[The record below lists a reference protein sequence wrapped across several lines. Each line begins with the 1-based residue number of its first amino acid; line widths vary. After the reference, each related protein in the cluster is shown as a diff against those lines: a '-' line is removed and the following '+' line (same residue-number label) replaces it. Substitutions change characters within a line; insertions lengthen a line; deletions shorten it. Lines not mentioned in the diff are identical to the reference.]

1 VRLDTNP
8 NLGAQPEASRGRA
21 GGAGQ
26 TAAAFTL
33 IELLVVIAI
42 IAILAALL
50 LPALSKAKERALRIA
65 CANNLRQIGLG
76 INMYGSEFNDFLP
89 IISWDHDWPQ
99 LSYFPCYVTP
109 GTATVVEGYYGVGQ
123 LWRTRAVPNAKVFY
137 CPSQAKQNASMTY
150 EYYTQVAPWP
160 SVPTTD
166 TAGRIRV
173 CYTYFFQRLQTET
186 YKGYVLPKVTYDRGR
201 IEISPSG
208 STYEITGPVKLT
220 ALNPAKSITVDLTQ
234 SLALAPH
241 KDNGVAGLNALF
253 TDGHVKWQSAR
264 RNPRAFDPALWASP
278 GSDELSFRRLANAW
292 DP

>member
-1 VRLDTNP
+1 MKPVRTIV
-8 NLGAQPEASRGRA
+8 GQPSASRACLIRQSQA
-21 GGAGQ
+21 L
-26 TAAAFTL
+26 AAFTL

-50 LPALSKAKERALRIA
+50 LPALTKARERALRTA

-76 INMYGSEFNDFLP
+76 INMYSSEYSDFVP

-99 LSYFPCYVTP
+99 LTYFPCYVTP
-109 GTATVVEGYYGVGQ
+109 GTSKVVEGYYGVGQ
-123 LWRTRAVPNAKVFY
+123 LWHTKAVPNAKVFY
-137 CPSQAKQNASMTY
+137 CPSQAKQNSSMTY
-150 EYYTQVAPWP
+150 EYYTQAGPWP
-160 SVPTTD
+160 SVPATD

-186 YKGYVLPKVTYDRGR
+186 FKGYVLPKVTYDRGL
-201 IEISPSG
+201 IEVGTPG
-208 STYEITGPVKLT
+208 TTYEITGPVKLT
-220 ALNPAKSITVDLTQ
+220 ALNPAKSITTDLAQ

-241 KDNGVAGLNALF
+241 KDNGIAGLNALF

-264 RNPRAFDPALWASP
+264 RNPQAFDPALWASP
-278 GSDELSFRRLANAW
+278 GSDELSFRRLENAW